1 MAQEILRQVSFNGGE
16 LDPRMRARRDTK
28 IFYNM
33 VELAQN
39 LVTTPAG
46 TLEGRPGLSF
56 IDYIRHRLDRV
67 TLSEP
72 LIGVPAGGVAA
83 NVLVDDGLLLETTL
97 DLGADAQVLLTLTF
111 AAPTRVGLIDVVDYA
126 VKDGGGGAATPE
138 APPFQYPYEP
148 PVFEGPIIL
157 FGPEVQP

>member
-1 MAQEILRQVSFNGGE
+1 MLQAMQEDRRQRAEAERSEYDNGGAAGRRAHGRRPAVARPAVGELSVAQEILRQVSFNGGE

-83 NVLVDDGLLLETTL
+83 NVLVDDGLLLETTW
-97 DLGADAQVLLTLTF
+97 TS
-111 AAPTRVGLIDVVDYA
+111 APTPRCC
-126 VKDGGGGAATPE
+126 
-138 APPFQYPYEP
+138 
-148 PVFEGPIIL
+148 
-157 FGPEVQP
+157 